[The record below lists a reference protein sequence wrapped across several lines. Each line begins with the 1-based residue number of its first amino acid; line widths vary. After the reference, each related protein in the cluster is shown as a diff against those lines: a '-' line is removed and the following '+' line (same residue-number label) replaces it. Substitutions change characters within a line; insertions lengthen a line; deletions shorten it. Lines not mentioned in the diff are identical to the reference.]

1 MLDKE
6 RAFFESNL
14 GQWRKKFPS
23 TFALVKDAEL
33 IGTYAAQEEAL
44 AEGTRRF
51 GLQPFLVRR
60 VECDREP
67 VYIPALDLGILSAD
81 SQHPVRR

>member
-6 RAFFESNL
+6 RAFFESN
-14 GQWRKKFPS
+14 QVRWRKKFPG
-23 TFALVKDAEL
+23 TLALVKDSEL
-33 IGTYAAQEEAL
+33 IGTYAAQEDAL
-44 AEGTRRF
+44 AEGARRF
-51 GLQPFLVRR
+51 GLHPFLVRR
-60 VECDREP
+60 VDDERAP